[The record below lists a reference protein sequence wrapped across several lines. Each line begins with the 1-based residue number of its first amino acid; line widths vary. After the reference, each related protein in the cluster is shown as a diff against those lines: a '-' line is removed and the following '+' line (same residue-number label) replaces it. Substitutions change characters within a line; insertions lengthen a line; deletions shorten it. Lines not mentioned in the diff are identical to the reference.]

1 MKTEFKIF
9 ESDLGY
15 YKVEELIKEKKEK
28 HNAEIKNVVLI
39 RDNDVE
45 TIIGAIFEKRSEDE
59 NKWIRRRINRTRW
72 VCCWVFR
79 TANTRTNRVY

>member
-9 ESDLGY
+9 ESEY
-15 YKVEELIKEKKEK
+15 ASYKIEEDIKEYQEK

-45 TIIGAIFEKRSEDE
+45 TIIGVLFEKRSEDE
-59 NKWIRRRINRTRW
+59 NK
-72 VCCWVFR
+72 
-79 TANTRTNRVY
+79 

>member
-15 YKVEELIKEKKEK
+15 YKVEELIKEYQEK

-39 RDNDVE
+39 KNNDVE
-45 TIIGAIFEKRSEDE
+45 TIIGVLFKKRSENE
-59 NKWIRRRINRTRW
+59 SRWINWRTK
-72 VCCWVFR
+72 
-79 TANTRTNRVY
+79 